1 MFHSC
6 LEKDTEWNLSCCKLF
21 NNSISNTNI
30 TLSINTAVHVVILAE
45 INVNMFD
52 IPEYGYK
59 SEKISCIIPHADFSI
74 ILHRIDNIL
83 VPINNLI
90 HQIIYCTY
98 I

>member
-74 ILHRIDNIL
+74 ILHLYMIPDYWNSIL
-83 VPINNLI
+83 
-90 HQIIYCTY
+90 
-98 I
+98 